1 MFHMNRRCFVMFW
14 LIDWLICI
22 SLMWRINMWFLQDF
36 ILLHHLEC
44 MQLIKPLLI
53 MEHFSISTGELCGFC
68 PSNTWPMNHRWVVA
82 TQPEGG
88 IQLEYSCYNRSLD
101 VGHCVGNRTL
111 VKTPKIQDER
121 MDARRVA
128 KTGGGVPFLGQNH
141 LVIKFLT
148 YCKTAWL
155 LPQE

>member
-1 MFHMNRRCFVMFW
+1 
-14 LIDWLICI
+14 
-22 SLMWRINMWFLQDF
+22 
-36 ILLHHLEC
+36 
-44 MQLIKPLLI
+44 
-53 MEHFSISTGELCGFC
+53 MEHFSISTGELCGFLSIKHLTHES
-68 PSNTWPMNHRWVVA
+68 PSGA

-121 MDARRVA
+121 MDARNIA
-128 KTGGGVPFLGQNH
+128 KRGGVPCLGQNH
-141 LVIKFLT
+141 LVIQFLT